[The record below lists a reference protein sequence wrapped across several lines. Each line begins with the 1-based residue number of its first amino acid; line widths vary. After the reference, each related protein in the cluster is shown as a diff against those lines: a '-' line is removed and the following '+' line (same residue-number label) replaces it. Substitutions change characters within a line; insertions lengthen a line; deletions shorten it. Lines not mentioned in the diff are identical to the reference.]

1 MAVRLIIFDLDGTL
15 IDSVGDICAAVNYA
29 IGPHGLTP
37 VSLEETRASVGEGV
51 SSLIEKVLALKKAT
65 SLDREEL
72 TKRVLEYYSSNLV
85 ANTAPYPGVRETLEY
100 LGACRKAVISNK
112 LTRLAEKI
120 LEALDLL
127 KYFEVVAGS
136 DSYSERKPSPVPIL
150 RVLSL
155 LGVPPY
161 EAVMVGDSLYDM
173 AAGRAAGLKTV
184 AVTYG
189 YGTPGFS
196 DGSDFVIDR
205 FSQLL
210 EVIQGLNQ
218 KPGDR

>member
-29 IGPHGLTP
+29 LEPHGISP
-37 VSLEETRASVGEGV
+37 VTVEETKASVGEGV
-51 SSLIEKVLALKKAT
+51 SNLIEKVLTLKGAI

-72 TKRVLEYYSSNLV
+72 TKRVLEYYSAHLV
-85 ANTAPYPGVRETLEY
+85 AKTAPYPGVRETLEH

-112 LTRLAEKI
+112 LTNLAGKI

-136 DSYSERKPSPVPIL
+136 DSSPERKPSPVPIR

-155 LGVPPY
+155 LDVPPQ
-161 EAVMVGDSLYDM
+161 EAAIVGDSVYDM
-173 AAGRAAGLKTV
+173 AAGRAAGVKTV

-196 DGSDFVIDR
+196 DGSDFIIDR
-205 FSQLL
+205 FSQLVDVVQHL
-210 EVIQGLNQ
+210 
-218 KPGDR
+218 

>member
-29 IGPHGLTP
+29 IEQHGLTP
-37 VSLEETRASVGEGV
+37 VTLEETKASVGEGV
-51 SSLIEKVLALKKAT
+51 PSLIEKVLALKRAT
-65 SLDREEL
+65 FLDREEL
-72 TKRVLEYYSSNLV
+72 TKRVLEYYSSHLV
-85 ANTAPYPGVRETLEY
+85 AKTAPYPEVRETLEH
-100 LGACRKAVISNK
+100 LGARKKAVISNK
-112 LTRLAEKI
+112 LTGLAEKI
-120 LEALDLL
+120 LETLDLL

-136 DSYSERKPSPVPIL
+136 DSSPERKPSPVPVL

-155 LGVPPY
+155 LDVPPH
-161 EAVMVGDSLYDM
+161 EALIVGDSVYDM
-173 AAGRAAGLKTV
+173 AAGRAAGLRTV

-189 YGTPGFS
+189 YGASGFS

-210 EVIQGLNQ
+210 EVVQGLE
-218 KPGDR
+218 P